1 MARISRHAAG
11 VGDRPRQQGA
21 TLIEVLVAGLLL
33 AVALLGLAGA
43 QIRAVAEVRYAQQI
57 FLAATAADDL
67 VARWR
72 ARGRER
78 VPAARVDRW
87 RAGLADQLP
96 GARASVR
103 WPTPDRMGQ
112 IEIRWA
118 DALGPPY
125 RRSFGP

>member
-1 MARISRHAAG
+1 MARVSRHASV

-43 QIRAVAEVRYAQQI
+43 QVRALAEVRYAQQI
-57 FLAATAADDL
+57 FFAATATDDL
-67 VARWR
+67 IARWR
-72 ARGRER
+72 AHGREP
-78 VPAARVDRW
+78 VPATRVNRW
-87 RAGLADQLP
+87 RARLEDQLP

-103 WPTPDRMGQ
+103 WPTPDRPGE

-118 DALGPPY
+118 DSLGPAY
-125 RRSFGP
+125 RRAFGP